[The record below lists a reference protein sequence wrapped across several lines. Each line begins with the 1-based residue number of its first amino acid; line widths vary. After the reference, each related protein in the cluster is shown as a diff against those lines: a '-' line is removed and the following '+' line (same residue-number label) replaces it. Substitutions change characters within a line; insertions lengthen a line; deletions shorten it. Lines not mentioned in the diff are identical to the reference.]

1 MKHLLHLFFAATVL
15 VTLFGCAGPKPAGTP
30 LEAPGQLKSEELK
43 TTERFR
49 KYNSIGIRAFS
60 TEDVL
65 FSSTN
70 AEERPEMEA
79 FAKSANQYLSKGL
92 FREMK
97 KRDYYKKYGAVDSDA
112 EAKEYDLIIEGKFTE
127 FDRGNAAARF
137 WGVGG
142 LARASVTGTM
152 KETATGKV
160 VAKFGDYKVSGSS
173 GVGGSMNLLENC
185 VEEIG
190 GNISDF
196 LRDVY

>member
-1 MKHLLHLFFAATVL
+1 MKHLMNLFFAVAVL
-15 VTLFGCAGPKPAGTP
+15 ATLFGCAGPKAAGTP

-70 AEERPEMEA
+70 SEERPEMEA
-79 FAKSANQYLSKGL
+79 FAKTANQYLFKG
-92 FREMK
+92 FFGEMK
-97 KRDYYKKYGAVDSDA
+97 KIYYKKYGSVDNDE
-112 EAKEYDLIIEGKFTE
+112 EAKDYDLIIEGKFTE

-142 LARASVTGTM
+142 LASARVTGTM

-160 VAKFGDYKVSGSS
+160 VAKFGDYKVAGSS
-173 GVGGSMNLLENC
+173 GVGGSINLLENC

-190 GNISDF
+190 GNLSDF

>member
-1 MKHLLHLFFAATVL
+1 MKHILHLFFAAAVL
-15 VTLFGCAGPKPAGTP
+15 VTLFGCAGPKAASTP
-30 LEAPGQLKSEELK
+30 LEAPDQLKSEELK

-60 TEDVL
+60 TEDVI

-79 FAKSANQYLSKGL
+79 FAKTANQFLTKG
-92 FREMK
+92 FFGEMK
-97 KRDYYKKYGAVDSDA
+97 ENYYKKYGSVDSDD

-142 LARASVTGTM
+142 LARVSVTGTM

-160 VAKFGDYKVSGSS
+160 VAKFGDYKVAGSS
-173 GVGGSMNLLENC
+173 GVGGSMSLLENC
-185 VEEIG
+185 VDEIG
-190 GNISDF
+190 GNLSDF